1 MHWLCKNGMIIYNF
15 FFLNLKN
22 KKNKCVSLYLIEI
35 TITWLKLRVEKNWVQ
50 FLEAENVFFQ
60 GDFVI

>member
-1 MHWLCKNGMIIYNF
+1 MIIYNF

-22 KKNKCVSLYLIEI
+22 KNKKSVSLYLIEI
-35 TITWLKLRVEKNWVQ
+35 AITWLKLRVEQNWVQ